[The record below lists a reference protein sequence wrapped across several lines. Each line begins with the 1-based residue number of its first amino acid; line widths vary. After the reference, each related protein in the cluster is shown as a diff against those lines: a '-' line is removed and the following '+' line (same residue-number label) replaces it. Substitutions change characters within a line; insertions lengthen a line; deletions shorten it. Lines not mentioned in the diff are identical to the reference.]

1 MEKKETSRVK
11 VLRFDPD
18 RSSSSFFQEYEIPY
32 EKENTILDALY
43 TIYRTLD
50 GTLAFRGSCFA
61 GGWCNVCTVK
71 VNGKTLLPCKQFME
85 KEMTIEPLAGY
96 PVLKDLIVDYS
107 VKRSGSVKDETE
119 LNE

>member
-11 VLRFDPD
+11 VLRFDPV
-18 RSSSSFFQEYEIPY
+18 RHPSSFFQEYEIPF

-71 VNGKTLLPCKQFME
+71 MNGKALLPCKQFME
-85 KEMTIEPLAGY
+85 KEMTIEPLPGY

-107 VKRSGSVKDETE
+107 VRRNEGLNDESDSGE
-119 LNE
+119 